1 MQFDWSANSL
11 SKAPNAYKE
20 YELPGGQ
27 TNCAWVQEL
36 NKYCKEQ
43 IPNANTIRRLPDIY
57 IYMYKYIQNVYLL
70 RYYAYRGL
78 CTKSTLPDIK
88 QFYKPSGTLAY
99 C

>member
-70 RYYAYRGL
+70 SYYAYRGL

-88 QFYKPSGTLAY
+88 
-99 C
+99 